1 MSSYSVALT
10 QKKLEFKRLKQIL
23 TCINS
28 AVLSKNHLI
37 KQDENYGLLE
47 IKDSVVVSCDEK
59 IIRPKL

>member
-1 MSSYSVALT
+1 M
-10 QKKLEFKRLKQIL
+10 EFKRLKQIL

-28 AVLSKNHLI
+28 AVLSSNPLI